1 MPYAVLEREI
11 QKLDAEQQN
20 SVVMFVRFLVSQ
32 KTAATSLAE
41 PRAKA
46 LHRVADEGAPK
57 WLDEISGIASLP
69 HGKSDADLVYD
80 AIVEK
85 HGDAR

>member
-1 MPYAVLEREI
+1 MTLWSVSRSAIAAV
-11 QKLDAEQQN
+11 AP
-20 SVVMFVRFLVSQ
+20 
-32 KTAATSLAE
+32 LAE

-46 LHRVADEGAPK
+46 LRRVADEGAPK

-69 HGKSDADLVYD
+69 HGKRDAELVYD

>member
-11 QKLDAEQQN
+11 EKLDAEQQN

-32 KTAATSLAE
+32 RAAATPQVE
-41 PRAKA
+41 PRAKT
-46 LHRVADEGAPK
+46 LHRVANENAPQ
-57 WLDEISGIASLP
+57 WLNEISGIASLP
-69 HGKSDADLVYD
+69 RGKNDADLVYD

-85 HGDAR
+85 HGVAR